1 MELLFSYS
9 CPPSISLGEFRES
22 QTCADTGAIVVF
34 ILKTLPVY
42 VSQTFSHS
50 CGFSSADVPAKKVHV
65 VKCLVCWDP
74 KKICVK

>member
-50 CGFSSADVPAKKVHV
+50 CGFSSADVPAKKGACCKVLGMLGPQ
-65 VKCLVCWDP
+65 KNMC
-74 KKICVK
+74 